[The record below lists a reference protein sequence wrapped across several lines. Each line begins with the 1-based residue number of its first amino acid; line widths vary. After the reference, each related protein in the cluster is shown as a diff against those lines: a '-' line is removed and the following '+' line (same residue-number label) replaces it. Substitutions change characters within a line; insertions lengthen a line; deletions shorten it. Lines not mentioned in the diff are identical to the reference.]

1 MAQRVNIQYSID
13 IKELPGEMEG
23 FLSKAERKL
32 GKCHQE
38 LQKLIARYQRD
49 ILMTPVCSEEIS
61 VLRQT
66 LTDVDFILEDT
77 TTIINGYVAYQVRP
91 KDSSVPGPDKMIE
104 QRLSELQKE
113 MEGATSPGED
123 ETNGT
128 SLNETISTDETL
140 EAKIKT
146 FKNMME

>member
-13 IKELPGEMEG
+13 VKELPGEMEG

-61 VLRQT
+61 ALRQT
-66 LTDVDFILEDT
+66 LADVDFILEDT

-91 KDSSVPGPDKMIE
+91 KDSSAAASDKMIE
-104 QRLSELQKE
+104 QRLTELQKE
-113 MEGATSPGED
+113 MAVAAPVEGAS
-123 ETNGT
+123 NGA
-128 SLNETISTDETL
+128 SSIDTIAADETL
-140 EAKIKT
+140 EDKIKT